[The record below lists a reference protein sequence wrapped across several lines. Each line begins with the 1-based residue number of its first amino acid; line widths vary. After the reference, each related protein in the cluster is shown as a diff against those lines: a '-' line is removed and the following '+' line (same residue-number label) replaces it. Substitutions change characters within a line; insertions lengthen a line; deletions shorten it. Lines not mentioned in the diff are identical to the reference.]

1 MTVGMEK
8 CNPADYMNKDECE
21 KTHAEKEKYY
31 GEIIYQFKMDTRRL
45 EEDTRKLEKEID
57 NYKDKINGKFDK
69 IMYSIIGLLVMIC
82 MSAIST
88 IYIQMVTKNDMDRKF
103 TSAIEGK
110 TYHQSISEAN
120 NANLSAV
127 IEKLDDIT
135 AEIRKRK

>member
-82 MSAIST
+82 MSAIEKVVLTHRTRSA
-88 IYIQMVTKNDMDRKF
+88 VTPHFSAFNLPVMDRN
-103 TSAIEGK
+103 IG
-110 TYHQSISEAN
+110 SI
-120 NANLSAV
+120 V
-127 IEKLDDIT
+127 ILRT
-135 AEIRKRK
+135 RK